1 MSHST
6 FYTSILIALCIVF
19 LFYIDALD
27 VLERWQFFL
36 LFIGLLFCI
45 QALGDRLFRRYREKR
60 FQPQTT
66 VFLMIGLFAGM
77 MFLGNIIWP

>member
-6 FYTSILIALCIVF
+6 FYTFILMALGIVF

-36 LFIGLLFCI
+36 LFIGLLVGI
-45 QALGDRLFRRYREKR
+45 QALGERLFRRYRERR
-60 FQPQTT
+60 FHPQTA
-66 VFLMIGLFAGM
+66 VFLMIGLFASM
-77 MFLGNIIWP
+77 AFLGKIIWP